1 MSFLKGKTAIITGA
15 GFAAL
20 SDGRCGSIGYGIATA
35 YAKEGANLVITGRN
49 VSKLEKAKAEL
60 SAMNDKYLRMIAEYD
75 NFRKRS
81 AKERENVYADAYSD
95 VLEAILPVIDN
106 LERALMFADGEALTE
121 GVKMTLKQFEDSM
134 TRLGVTAFGARG
146 EDFDPNIHNA
156 VMQVEDGELGESQVA
171 EVLQKG
177 YKKGDKVIRYAM
189 VKVAN

>member
-1 MSFLKGKTAIITGA
+1 MDEKNVNEEV
-15 GFAAL
+15 AAETVP
-20 SDGRCGSIGYGIATA
+20 A
-35 YAKEGANLVITGRN
+35 EE
-49 VSKLEKAKAEL
+49 LEKAKADL
-60 SAMNDKYLRMIAEYD
+60 AAMNDKYLRMIAEYD

-95 VLEAILPVIDN
+95 ALTAVLPVIDN

-121 GVKMTLKQFEDSM
+121 GVKMTLKQFEDAM
-134 TRLGVTAFGARG
+134 ARLGVSSFGERG

-156 VMQVEDGELGESQVA
+156 IMQVEDGELGESQIA

-177 YKKGDKVIRYAM
+177 YKKGDRVIRYAM

>member
-1 MSFLKGKTAIITGA
+1 MDENK
-15 GFAAL
+15 
-20 SDGRCGSIGYGIATA
+20 
-35 YAKEGANLVITGRN
+35 
-49 VSKLEKAKAEL
+49 VSEETVSETVPAEELEKAKAEL

-146 EDFDPNIHNA
+146 EGFDPNIHNA

>member
-1 MSFLKGKTAIITGA
+1 MDENK
-15 GFAAL
+15 
-20 SDGRCGSIGYGIATA
+20 
-35 YAKEGANLVITGRN
+35 
-49 VSKLEKAKAEL
+49 VSEEVVSETVPAEELEKAKAEL

>member
-1 MSFLKGKTAIITGA
+1 MDENK
-15 GFAAL
+15 
-20 SDGRCGSIGYGIATA
+20 
-35 YAKEGANLVITGRN
+35 
-49 VSKLEKAKAEL
+49 VSEEVVSETVPAEELEKAKAEL

-146 EDFDPNIHNA
+146 EEFDPNLHNA
-156 VMQVEDGELGESQVA
+156 VMQVEDSELGESQIA
-171 EVLQKG
+171 DVLQKG

>member
-1 MSFLKGKTAIITGA
+1 MDEK
-15 GFAAL
+15 
-20 SDGRCGSIGYGIATA
+20 
-35 YAKEGANLVITGRN
+35 N
-49 VSKLEKAKAEL
+49 VNEEVEVQTVSAEELEKAKADL
-60 SAMNDKYLRMIAEYD
+60 AAMNDKYLRMIAEYD

-95 VLEAILPVIDN
+95 VLAAILPVIDN

-134 TRLGVTAFGARG
+134 MRLGVTAFGERG
-146 EDFDPNIHNA
+146 EEFDPNIHNA
-156 VMQVEDGELGESQVA
+156 IMQVEDSDLGESQIA

>member
-1 MSFLKGKTAIITGA
+1 MDENKVSEEVTGE
-15 GFAAL
+15 
-20 SDGRCGSIGYGIATA
+20 TVPV
-35 YAKEGANLVITGRN
+35 EE
-49 VSKLEKAKAEL
+49 LEKAKAEL

-146 EDFDPNIHNA
+146 EEFDPNIHNA
-156 VMQVEDGELGESQVA
+156 VMQVEDSELGESQVA

>member
-1 MSFLKGKTAIITGA
+1 MDENK
-15 GFAAL
+15 
-20 SDGRCGSIGYGIATA
+20 
-35 YAKEGANLVITGRN
+35 
-49 VSKLEKAKAEL
+49 VSEETVSETVPAEELEKAKAEL

-146 EDFDPNIHNA
+146 EEFDPNIHNA

>member
-1 MSFLKGKTAIITGA
+1 MDENK
-15 GFAAL
+15 
-20 SDGRCGSIGYGIATA
+20 
-35 YAKEGANLVITGRN
+35 
-49 VSKLEKAKAEL
+49 VSEEVVSETVPAEELEKAKAEL

-177 YKKGDKVIRYAM
+177 YKKATK
-189 VKVAN
+189 

>member
-1 MSFLKGKTAIITGA
+1 MDENKVSEEVTGE
-15 GFAAL
+15 
-20 SDGRCGSIGYGIATA
+20 TVPV
-35 YAKEGANLVITGRN
+35 EE
-49 VSKLEKAKAEL
+49 LEKAKAEL

-146 EDFDPNIHNA
+146 EEFDPNIHNA
-156 VMQVEDGELGESQVA
+156 VMQVEDSELGESQVA

-177 YKKGDKVIRYAM
+177 YKKGDKVIRYAR

>member
-1 MSFLKGKTAIITGA
+1 MDENK
-15 GFAAL
+15 
-20 SDGRCGSIGYGIATA
+20 
-35 YAKEGANLVITGRN
+35 
-49 VSKLEKAKAEL
+49 VSEEVVSETVPVEELEKVKAEL

-146 EDFDPNIHNA
+146 EEFDPNIHNA

-171 EVLQKG
+171 EVLLKG

>member
-1 MSFLKGKTAIITGA
+1 MDEKKVSEEVTGE
-15 GFAAL
+15 
-20 SDGRCGSIGYGIATA
+20 TVPV
-35 YAKEGANLVITGRN
+35 EE
-49 VSKLEKAKAEL
+49 LEKAKAEL

-146 EDFDPNIHNA
+146 EEFDPNIHNA
-156 VMQVEDGELGESQVA
+156 VMQVEDSELGESQVA

>member
-1 MSFLKGKTAIITGA
+1 MDENKVSEEVTGE
-15 GFAAL
+15 
-20 SDGRCGSIGYGIATA
+20 TVPV
-35 YAKEGANLVITGRN
+35 EE
-49 VSKLEKAKAEL
+49 LEKAKAEL

-106 LERALMFADGEALTE
+106 LERALMFADGEAVTE

-146 EDFDPNIHNA
+146 EEFDPNIHNA
-156 VMQVEDGELGESQVA
+156 VMQVEDSELGESQVA

>member
-1 MSFLKGKTAIITGA
+1 MDENKVSEEVTGETVPA
-15 GFAAL
+15 
-20 SDGRCGSIGYGIATA
+20 
-35 YAKEGANLVITGRN
+35 EE
-49 VSKLEKAKAEL
+49 LEKAKAEL

-146 EDFDPNIHNA
+146 EEFDPNIHNA
-156 VMQVEDGELGESQVA
+156 VMQVEDSELGESQVA

>member
-1 MSFLKGKTAIITGA
+1 MDENKVGEEVTGE
-15 GFAAL
+15 
-20 SDGRCGSIGYGIATA
+20 TVPV
-35 YAKEGANLVITGRN
+35 EE
-49 VSKLEKAKAEL
+49 LEKAKAEL

-146 EDFDPNIHNA
+146 EEFDPNIHNA
-156 VMQVEDGELGESQVA
+156 VMQVEDSELGESQVA

>member
-1 MSFLKGKTAIITGA
+1 MDENKVS
-15 GFAAL
+15 
-20 SDGRCGSIGYGIATA
+20 
-35 YAKEGANLVITGRN
+35 EEVISET
-49 VSKLEKAKAEL
+49 VPAEELEKAKAEL

-146 EDFDPNIHNA
+146 EEFDPNLHNA
-156 VMQVEDGELGESQVA
+156 VMQVEDSELGESQIA
-171 EVLQKG
+171 DVLQKG

>member
-1 MSFLKGKTAIITGA
+1 MDENK
-15 GFAAL
+15 
-20 SDGRCGSIGYGIATA
+20 
-35 YAKEGANLVITGRN
+35 
-49 VSKLEKAKAEL
+49 VSEEVVSETVPAEELEKAKAEL

-156 VMQVEDGELGESQVA
+156 VMQVEDGELGECQVA

>member
-1 MSFLKGKTAIITGA
+1 MRDSTKN
-15 GFAAL
+15 
-20 SDGRCGSIGYGIATA
+20 R
-35 YAKEGANLVITGRN
+35 KERAELDENK
-49 VSKLEKAKAEL
+49 VSEETVSETVPAEELEKAKAEL

-146 EDFDPNIHNA
+146 EGFDPNIHNA

>member
-1 MSFLKGKTAIITGA
+1 MDENKVSDEVTGE
-15 GFAAL
+15 
-20 SDGRCGSIGYGIATA
+20 TVPV
-35 YAKEGANLVITGRN
+35 EE
-49 VSKLEKAKAEL
+49 LEKAKAEL

-146 EDFDPNIHNA
+146 EEFDPNIHNA
-156 VMQVEDGELGESQVA
+156 VMQVEDSELGESQVA